1 MNTSQEKIAT
11 QKGPFLFMAVVL
23 LILGACS
30 SSAALGDGSAQIQV
44 SDAWLRAVPG
54 MAANMPGMPTPEP
67 TKPSDVAHLAPLD
80 LPVYMKIRNSGD
92 QSDRLLRARTDI
104 APKVE
109 LHTMEM
115 QGGQMK
121 MTPVDSIEI
130 PARGEVELQN
140 GGAHIMLVGITREPH
155 VGDVI
160 SLTLQFE
167 RAGAVPVRVEV
178 RQP

>member
-1 MNTSQEKIAT
+1 MNIQRRAVLV
-11 QKGPFLFMAVVL
+11 FALALLF
-23 LILGACS
+23 LGACG
-30 SSAALGDGSAQIQV
+30 SSAAPGSSGAGIQV

-67 TKPSDVAHLAPLD
+67 TKPSDVAHMAPLD
-80 LPVYMKIRNSGD
+80 LPVYMKIRNTGN
-92 QSDRLLRARTDI
+92 QNDRLLKAETDI

-130 PARGEVELQN
+130 PAGGEVELKS
-140 GGAHIMLVGITREPH
+140 GGDHVMLFGITRVPT

-160 SLTLQFE
+160 SLTLHFE
-167 RAGAVPVRVEV
+167 KSGAVPVQVEV
-178 RQP
+178 RKP